1 MSIRYFFQ
9 KQNKHTDPK
18 LLNSRED
25 SLDTGGK
32 EKLNTGKQFLT
43 DDKHWPNIKLGFD
56 PDDPIP
62 HLS

>member
-18 LLNSRED
+18 LF
-25 SLDTGGK
+25 K
-32 EKLNTGKQFLT
+32 KKLNTGKQFLT